1 MVWFIWSVV
10 YSVNC
15 LLTFFICTSN
25 TSFSISA
32 CNNLQFKYYMFS
44 QTEILII
51 SSWNHRSL
59 WLAAHSG
66 LAPSLIDHKGSIIII
81 EQSQPRNHHN
91 SSFAWM
97 LSLPAS
103 HIRQIDR
110 IYISSPSIQP
120 YRSWRICGTA
130 QCVTVP
136 YVRWNHHIQLMCP
149 YCRHTLSIKRDF
161 WFD

>member
-66 LAPSLIDHKGSIIII
+66 LAPSLIDHKGSITLHDILNLEIIPVLLLPN
-81 EQSQPRNHHN
+81 QSFYNC
-91 SSFAWM
+91 
-97 LSLPAS
+97 PAFLYFWIS
-103 HIRQIDR
+103 HFYPLTHFVFCFSDIHL
-110 IYISSPSIQP
+110 
-120 YRSWRICGTA
+120 
-130 QCVTVP
+130 
-136 YVRWNHHIQLMCP
+136 VRFYSVL
-149 YCRHTLSIKRDF
+149 
-161 WFD
+161 